1 MNKLRLNV
9 FLAAAL
15 ALAAVF
21 QSGCSTTMPARVRP
35 WERGALADDIMNPD
49 SDSLGT
55 AAAEHVYFS
64 REAASGGRGVGGSG
78 CGCN

>member
-1 MNKLRLNV
+1 MKMRLP
-9 FLAAAL
+9 AAIAAL
-15 ALAAVF
+15 ALALAAAF
-21 QSGCSTTMPARVRP
+21 QCGCSTAMPARVRP

-49 SDSLGT
+49 IDPLGT

>member
-1 MNKLRLNV
+1 MKMRLPAV
-9 FLAAAL
+9 FASAVL
-15 ALAAVF
+15 ALAAVL
-21 QSGCSTTMPARVRP
+21 QCGCSATMPARVRP
-35 WERGALADDIMNPD
+35 WEREALADDIMNPD
-49 SDSLGT
+49 SDPLGK